1 VIFFVAPADGMW
13 GMTEYL
19 EQSGGPLCQRL
30 ATITY
35 EELVASGQLSLGT
48 YVFGGID
55 QLTPTETEIV
65 SRCCEELT
73 RVSPEIRLLNRP
85 TEVLPRYGLLEACF
99 ERGRNTFRVVRASE
113 FHRCRDFP
121 VFVRADR
128 EHTGSLTPL
137 LHNRRQLA
145 VALALIVLRGYRL
158 RDLIVVEY
166 CHTADSSGVFRL
178 YCAAVVGD
186 RIVPQALVHHR
197 GWVTKW
203 RGRILDPDTASEQL
217 AYVERNPHAEWLR
230 ETCALAGTGY
240 GLVNYGVKDG
250 VPQVWEINTNPTIVR
265 RTRAPSTM
273 TPEQWAMVT
282 PAQECFLQRFRAA
295 WEAIDTDL
303 DPHCR
308 IRIVVSPRQQRRL
321 RAERR
326 LRRRLQARRTAV
338 SCAAYGPR
346 WLLRRLRDRR
356 VGERDEDAR

>member
-1 VIFFVAPADGMW
+1 MIFFVAPADGMW

-35 EELVASGQLSLGT
+35 EELVAGGPLSLGT

-85 TEVLPRYGLLEACF
+85 TEVLSRYRLLEACF
-99 ERGRNTFRVVRASE
+99 ARGRNTFRVVRASE
-113 FHRCRDFP
+113 FQRCRDFP

-145 VALALIVLRGYRL
+145 VALARIVLRGHRL

-203 RGRILDPDTASEQL
+203 AGRILDPDFPESLVYEVKNGQKTLVSAMFMLAPGSTLDTA
-217 AYVERNPHAEWLR
+217 PDIGG
-230 ETCALAGTGY
+230 ALTQWHIHDNLCFATGPNGAARVI
-240 GLVNYGVKDG
+240 GL
-250 VPQVWEINTNPTIVR
+250 
-265 RTRAPSTM
+265 
-273 TPEQWAMVT
+273 
-282 PAQECFLQRFRAA
+282 
-295 WEAIDTDL
+295 TDSNGN
-303 DPHCR
+303 CR
-308 IRIVVSPRQQRRL
+308 IGQKSDDPVPMIHVWITSHPCGPFAALEGVAAGQVKPGETHL
-321 RAERR
+321 CD
-326 LRRRLQARRTAV
+326 TAHG
-338 SCAAYGPR
+338 A
-346 WLLRRLRDRR
+346 
-356 VGERDEDAR
+356 